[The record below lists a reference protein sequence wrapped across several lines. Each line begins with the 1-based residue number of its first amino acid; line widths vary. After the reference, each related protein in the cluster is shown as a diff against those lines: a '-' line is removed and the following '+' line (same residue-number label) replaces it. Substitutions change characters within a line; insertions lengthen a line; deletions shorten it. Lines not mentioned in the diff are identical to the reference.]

1 MQLKDQ
7 ESTLQYIHIS
17 IPEILLGH
25 IKSKN
30 SWQNYDQEWSYRLDP
45 PHASHPFQRDLYI
58 IKSKNIEQE
67 DIKLLLDNI
76 INKNNK
82 ETQNIE
88 GAKKI
93 IKEII
98 SEPSKLISNNFSTQI
113 EELLLD
119 REKEYHYLVCKN
131 YKIIYSVD
139 KENKQIQI
147 ADVFDTR
154 QNPVKLKRTK

>member
-76 INKNNK
+76 IIKNNK

-93 IKEII
+93 IKEI
-98 SEPSKLISNNFSTQI
+98 LDLSNNIPI
-113 EELLLD
+113 ENWLED
-119 REKEYHYLVCKN
+119 TGNRSIIESMIDKN
-131 YKIIYSVD
+131 KI
-139 KENKQIQI
+139 
-147 ADVFDTR
+147 
-154 QNPVKLKRTK
+154 KLMDII

>member
-30 SWQNYDQEWSYRLDP
+30 SWQNYDKEWSYRLDP
-45 PHASHPFQRDLYI
+45 PHANHPFQRDLHI

-76 INKNNK
+76 IIKNNK

-93 IKEII
+93 IKEI
-98 SEPSKLISNNFSTQI
+98 LDLSNNIPI
-113 EELLLD
+113 ENWLED
-119 REKEYHYLVCKN
+119 TGNRSIIKSMIDKN
-131 YKIIYSVD
+131 KI
-139 KENKQIQI
+139 
-147 ADVFDTR
+147 
-154 QNPVKLKRTK
+154 KLMDII